1 MPTLAATVSVL
12 VVFDLV
18 FATALLLVVAA
29 AGLVPVQL
37 PSASMAAAHWPVVL
51 AAVAGLAA
59 AASVAGRAA
68 HRRLRL
74 LWDRIRQGGA
84 ILRTPVR
91 YLRRVALVQAGAWCC
106 RIAVVLCLLAGFGLP
121 ASIPVAG
128 IVMVMAGASTLIP
141 LAPGGA
147 GAQQIMVAFALSQ
160 TASAAAVVSF
170 SVGMQAG
177 VTAVNALLGLAAAM
191 AAFRTL
197 RPLAAARGALA
208 AARA

>member
-1 MPTLAATVSVL
+1 M
-12 VVFDLV
+12 
-18 FATALLLVVAA
+18 
-29 AGLVPVQL
+29 
-37 PSASMAAAHWPVVL
+37 
-51 AAVAGLAA
+51 
-59 AASVAGRAA
+59 
-68 HRRLRL
+68 
-74 LWDRIRQGGA
+74 
-84 ILRTPVR
+84 
-91 YLRRVALVQAGAWCC
+91 
-106 RIAVVLCLLAGFGLP
+106 VLCLLAGFGLP

-177 VTAVNALLGLAAAM
+177 VTAVNRSSAPPRWRRSARCG
-191 AAFRTL
+191 RS
-197 RPLAAARGALA
+197 PPSRGALA